1 MAFLTE
7 AERVK
12 LNKMNNVALA
22 VRLGDAINI
31 QKYVSSAGAGGA
43 ATEAM
48 TLTGLA
54 AADTILAVTQK
65 TKAANNLP
73 LLGYTTQAANA
84 LTCVWSADPGA
95 GAVVEVLVLKAPKTA
110 LY

>member
-1 MAFLTE
+1 MASKEVSVDE
-7 AERVK
+7 AYQ
-12 LNKMNNVALA
+12 LNHGDSVSNKI
-22 VRLGDAINI
+22 RLGDAIRI
-31 QKYVSSAGAGGA
+31 VTYTSSAGSGGA

-65 TKAANNLP
+65 TKGANSLP

-95 GAVVEVLVLKAPKTA
+95 NAVVVVTVRKASTTD
-110 LY
+110 